1 MDFMY
6 RNEPLGS
13 KNPGRISGV
22 ILFHRVS
29 QLVICL
35 HISDAVTSLIWKQG
49 FFLSKLFVLAFRILG
64 TNRN

>member
-1 MDFMY
+1 MY

-35 HISDAVTSLIWKQG
+35 HISDAVTSLI
-49 FFLSKLFVLAFRILG
+49 
-64 TNRN
+64 